1 MDAGRETVL
10 VTGIGFVGTYIVAQL
25 LAEGY
30 RVRGTARGDS
40 LASLKSSIVGQ
51 NPSFEAIQ
59 VDDIAEGDLSD
70 VLEGVRY
77 VIHTASPLA
86 GHATPADGLKS
97 AVRGTLN
104 VLEQAEKAGISKI
117 VLTSSWATTMN
128 PTLDKMYKGEIL
140 SRDDW
145 GTAMEEEVLSGKHD
159 ALWNYLASKILAERA
174 AWAFAESHPSIDL
187 TTINPP
193 FIYGPR
199 HPDFPAPTKRR
210 IGGNLFINSL
220 IDGEPGRP
228 LGPQLAP
235 FYCDVRDVA
244 RAHVRSLAAPR
255 GSTDGIQK
263 RFLICGGTFTWK
275 EAVEYL
281 ALARPGLKGRLP
293 NVENAPPLPGPPST
307 TDVSPA
313 RKILGLEDYIPWK
326 KTVED
331 TLDWI
336 LVAEKKWK

>member
-1 MDAGRETVL
+1 MDAGRGTAL
-10 VTGIGFVGTYIVAQL
+10 VTGIGFVGTYVVAQL

-30 RVRGTARGDS
+30 RVRGTARG
-40 LASLKSSIVGQ
+40 ASLVALKTSIVGQ
-51 NPSFEAIQ
+51 NPNFEAIQ
-59 VDDIAEGDLSD
+59 VDDIAESDLSD
-70 VLEGVRY
+70 ALKGVHY
-77 VIHTASPLA
+77 VIHTASPLS

-104 VLEQAEKAGISKI
+104 VLEQAEKVGISKI
-117 VLTSSWATTMN
+117 VLTSSWATTMD

-140 SRDDW
+140 SQNNW
-145 GTAMEEEVLSGKHD
+145 GTATEEEVLSGKHD

-210 IGGNLFINSL
+210 IGCNLFINSL
-220 IDGEPGRP
+220 IDGKPGRP

-235 FYCDVRDVA
+235 FFCDVRDVA

-255 GSTDGIQK
+255 ASTDGVRK

-281 ALARPGLKGRLP
+281 ALARPELKGRLP
-293 NVENAPPLPGPPST
+293 SVENAPPLPGSPST
-307 TDVSPA
+307 TDVFPA
-313 RKILGLEDYIPWK
+313 KNILGLDNYISWK

-331 TLDWI
+331 TLDWV
-336 LVAEKKWK
+336 LVTEKEWK